1 MKFLDMF
8 YLTSLPILG
17 VVLKM
22 SMGVLIKIVNNLD
35 ENFNSKWGKAT
46 IDYVVP
52 TFMFLI
58 AFNNLGF
65 DTLIYIPATLF
76 NTICSIAIGMLE
88 IRI

>member
-1 MKFLDMF
+1 MNFFDMF

-22 SMGVLIKIVNNLD
+22 AMGVLVKIVNKLD

-52 TFMFLI
+52 AFMFLI
-58 AFNNLGF
+58 AFQNLGF
-65 DTLIYIPATLF
+65 DTLIYIPVTLF
-76 NTICSIAIGMLE
+76 NTSSSIAIGMLE